1 LMGTTLF
8 DAVATTGAGGTATG
22 AAGTDFGTEGFT
34 GVLALG
40 VIATFGVGGW
50 GLGGAAPAATG
61 FLVWT
66 GLFVGALVAASLDG
80 GFMVASAAILATAGA
95 GLLAGFLAAIV
106 EVAVGLAI
114 GFLALVA
121 GAVTGLAAD
130 FLDVLVAVAGALAA
144 VDRTGLTF
152 EGALAG
158 FMVLEF
164 TTGLLIEARDLEARD
179 LGSGL
184 AVWHLSF
191 GRAMPAASARE
202 CTGSP
207 RGKPANL
214 RSDANI

>member
-1 LMGTTLF
+1 MSWANRDEGRPDLMGTTLF

-66 GLFVGALVAASLDG
+66 GLFAGALVAASLDG
-80 GFMVASAAILATAGA
+80 GFMVVSAAILATAGA
-95 GLLAGFLAAIV
+95 GLLAGFLAALV
-106 EVAVGLAI
+106 EVTVGVAI

-121 GAVTGLAAD
+121 GAVTGLAAAD
-130 FLDVLVAVAGALAA
+130 T
-144 VDRTGLTF
+144 TGLTF

-158 FMVLEF
+158 FTVLEF

-179 LGSGL
+179 LRSGL

-191 GRAMPAASARE
+191 GRAMPAASAQE

-207 RGKPANL
+207 R
-214 RSDANI
+214 